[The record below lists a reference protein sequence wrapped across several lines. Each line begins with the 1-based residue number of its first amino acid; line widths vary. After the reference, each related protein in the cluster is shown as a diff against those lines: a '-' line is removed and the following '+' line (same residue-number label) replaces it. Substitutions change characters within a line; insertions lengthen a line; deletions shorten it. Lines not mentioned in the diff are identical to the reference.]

1 MFGNKSSRG
10 SQMVVD
16 ALIGPQVVIRGDV
29 VFSGGLYVEG
39 RIEGKVLAEEGAKAM
54 LTLAEQGHI
63 EGEVRA
69 AVVVL
74 SGRLDGDAG
83 RQDKAVREARHVDAV
98 RQHRLHGGEP
108 AFEAAGGDRRQRE
121 HEKEQ
126 AEQEER
132 QRQERRQQTGAQCF
146 SSCHWAITSLSQ
158 RSAIISGDAAAQSS
172 GLPTLP

>member
-74 SGRLDGDAG
+74 SGRLDGDVHASE
-83 RQDKAVREARHVDAV
+83 RVELTPSARVNGNVHYQVVEMSA
-98 RQHRLHGGEP
+98 
-108 AFEAAGGDRRQRE
+108 
-121 HEKEQ
+121 
-126 AEQEER
+126 
-132 QRQERRQQTGAQCF
+132 GAQLNGRLL
-146 SSCHWAITSLSQ
+146 H
-158 RSAIISGDAAAQSS
+158 SAAMAA
-172 GLPTLP
+172 LPAPQGEAGQA